1 MVDRNIMAEK
11 LHTPIKALEDL
22 TYFVK
27 EQKQRKYLTFNGTRM
42 NLLSTQMLKRKLN
55 KTEGKAVTQNSPSL
69 LTEQAEI
76 TFLTN
81 QE

>member
-1 MVDRNIMAEK
+1 
-11 LHTPIKALEDL
+11 
-22 TYFVK
+22 
-27 EQKQRKYLTFNGTRM
+27 M

-55 KTEGKAVTQNSPSL
+55 ITEGKAVTQNSPSL